1 MTFPETPRVI
11 YAQNPLV
18 EVICQ
23 LKFPP
28 ILRIETELP
37 AIFQESIRKEY
48 PLSQTAEAQQ
58 IPLPPALVKMV
69 EQSVPGFV
77 QGRTYQFLSDD
88 RQWTIGIA
96 RDFLA
101 LSTTHYTQ
109 WEGFSSRLKKALD
122 AFVAAY
128 APAFLT
134 RVGLRYR
141 DVIKKS
147 TEALKGLD
155 WPDILQT
162 HILGELGSL
171 ELRKSI
177 QHAAREVVISLN
189 DTRGQ
194 VRILHGLI
202 RDPGDKDFSYSI
214 DSDFSCDERTDIN
227 NAFELLDAYHREAGR
242 LFRWF
247 TTPTLHER
255 LKPTKL
261 P

>member
-18 EVICQ
+18 EVVCQ

-37 AIFQESIRKEY
+37 ATFQEAIRKEY
-48 PLSQTAEAQQ
+48 PLTQIAEAQR
-58 IPLPPALVKMV
+58 IPLPPALMKLV
-69 EQSVPGFV
+69 EQSAPGLV
-77 QGRTYQFLSDD
+77 QGRTYQFLSED
-88 RQWTIGIA
+88 RKWTLAIA

-101 LSTTHYTQ
+101 LSTSQYTR
-109 WEGFSSRLKKALD
+109 WEEFSHKLKTAID
-122 AFVAAY
+122 AFVATY
-128 APAFLT
+128 APAFWT

-147 TEALKGLD
+147 SEALKGLE
-155 WPDILQT
+155 WPQILQQ
-162 HILGELGSL
+162 HILGELGSP
-171 ELRKSI
+171 ELSNSI

-189 DTRGQ
+189 ATRGQ

-202 RDPGDKDFSYSI
+202 REPGDTDFSYSI
-214 DSDFSCDERTDIN
+214 DSDFSSEERTEIN
-227 NAFELLDAYHREAGR
+227 NAFELLDAYHHEAGR

-247 TTPTLHER
+247 TTPILHER
-255 LKPTKL
+255 LRPTKL